1 MVEYHLKLENARFA
15 IRTEP
20 LGRWDLYVNDVATL
34 TFPTPEEA
42 AKTVHAHESGW
53 VEWDMMDADA
63 PEDLSGWE
71 KIES

>member
-1 MVEYHLKLENARFA
+1 MVEFHFKLENARFA

-42 AKTVHAHESGW
+42 AKSVHAHASGW
-53 VEWDMMDADA
+53 VE
-63 PEDLSGWE
+63 
-71 KIES
+71 